1 MTTKAKA
8 TTTVKVKV
16 EVEIEIDGP
25 FTRYALST
33 AFEGGVGYWCRI
45 EGYTYPKG
53 TKAAHFSE
61 KGKLQPE
68 DYVPRYALV
77 PTFEGGSTEIS
88 TVDDE
93 SEDEP
98 KKYSINIESLKK
110 GWQLLAEKYPHIFA
124 RFQDEQYDAGDA
136 DVFVQLCVFGEVVYG

>member
-1 MTTKAKA
+1 MATKTKATA
-8 TTTVKVKV
+8 TVKVKV

-53 TKAAHFSE
+53 TVAADFNHS

-77 PTFEGGSTEIS
+77 PTFEGGSVEIS
-88 TVDDE
+88 EEGDPDG
-93 SEDEP
+93 
-98 KKYSINIESLKK
+98 KLLKHSINIESLKK

-124 RFQDEQYDAGDA
+124 RFQEEQYDASDA